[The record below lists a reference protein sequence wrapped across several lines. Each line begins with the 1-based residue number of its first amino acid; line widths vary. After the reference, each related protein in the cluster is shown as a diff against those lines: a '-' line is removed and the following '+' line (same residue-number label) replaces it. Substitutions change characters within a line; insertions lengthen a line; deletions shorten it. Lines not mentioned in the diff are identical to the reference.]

1 MNWHALTCIIPMLSS
16 CTSSSSSE
24 RANQTSDLGSL
35 TPACSTHHLPAMDL
49 NQWGNTQT
57 HRSRIWLHWL
67 FKSHHPFMPL
77 LPGAFFEDLSGLG
90 TAWNSHRHL
99 SSVSKLAE
107 FSEEILDTPWCV
119 VVNIFMLLVIIPHF
133 RHYPECW
140 VIYIYISTV

>member
-1 MNWHALTCIIPMLSS
+1 
-16 CTSSSSSE
+16 
-24 RANQTSDLGSL
+24 
-35 TPACSTHHLPAMDL
+35 
-49 NQWGNTQT
+49 
-57 HRSRIWLHWL
+57 
-67 FKSHHPFMPL
+67 MPL

-140 VIYIYISTV
+140 VIYIYPLCNTM